1 MLKENAKAAL
11 KNFYWPAFLVSLI
24 FILLT
29 GTGSSSSGG
38 GSSDEFINEY
48 YNNYSNSS
56 DSSYDYGDYSS
67 DDDYDYSYDYDDD
80 DIDSSF
86 SQDDYEQIFN
96 DMFSGFSDMLGD
108 TSVSA
113 IISVII
119 VMIVTLAYNIF
130 FANPLTVGY
139 NNFFL
144 NARTGNAGVGELFSQ
159 FKHGHYMAT
168 VKNMFF
174 LKLRLFL
181 WSLLVLIPIGIGI
194 LIFAKSDSRD
204 IMGSLVLSNLIVI
217 PLYIIALIP
226 KWIKTYEYFL
236 VPYIT
241 AENPNITPNRALE
254 ISSKTMKG
262 EKMHCFGLQMSFI
275 GWLILGGLA
284 GSIFTAFLG
293 VLLGSAATAAGMAL
307 IYPYLYA
314 TLAEFYCC
322 MKEKAIATGIS
333 SRDELDGLYGRAA
346 NAQPFGQPMG
356 YSDHQGY
363 EPYQPTAPSQPAD
376 NGLFGESKRDD
387 NDDNYNGPEIK

>member
-67 DDDYDYSYDYDDD
+67 DDD

-96 DMFSGFSDMLGD
+96 DMFSGFGDMLGD

-113 IISVII
+113 IISVAIAVVII

-204 IMGSLVLSNLIVI
+204 IMGSLVLSILIVI

>member
-1 MLKENAKAAL
+1 
-11 KNFYWPAFLVSLI
+11 
-24 FILLT
+24 
-29 GTGSSSSGG
+29 
-38 GSSDEFINEY
+38 
-48 YNNYSNSS
+48 
-56 DSSYDYGDYSS
+56 
-67 DDDYDYSYDYDDD
+67 
-80 DIDSSF
+80 
-86 SQDDYEQIFN
+86 
-96 DMFSGFSDMLGD
+96 MFSGFGDMLGD

-113 IISVII
+113 IISVAIAVIII
-119 VMIVTLAYNIF
+119 VMIVALAYNIF

-181 WSLLVLIPIGIGI
+181 WSLLVIIPIGIGI

-204 IMGSLVLSNLIVI
+204 IMGSLVLSILIII

-226 KWIKTYEYFL
+226 KWIKMYEYFL

-254 ISSKTMKG
+254 ISSQTMKG

-293 VLLGSAATAAGMAL
+293 TLLGSAATAAGMAL

-363 EPYQPTAPSQPAD
+363 EPYQPTAPSQPSD
-376 NGLFGESKRDD
+376 NGLFGESRRDD